1 MNITPYIVL
10 FLSFLVESFSIKK
23 YLNIK
28 NFREEIEDA
37 GSVKCLNL
45 IKGEMRE
52 SLGFVLALTMSFI
65 WLTVFS
71 FILTFFFFTIGL
83 TLTVLNIAG
92 FVYFLDQWR
101 YINGLSDPCIS
112 KMHKLEEQENL
123 SL

>member
-1 MNITPYIVL
+1 MNITPYIIL
-10 FLSFLVESFSIKK
+10 FFSFLVESFYLKK

-28 NFREEIEDA
+28 NFKEEIENA
-37 GSVKCLNL
+37 GSIKCLNL
-45 IKGEMRE
+45 VKSDIRE

-65 WLTVFS
+65 WLSLLS
-71 FILTFFFFTIGL
+71 FILIFFSFNLGL
-83 TLTVLNIAG
+83 IFTVLNIAG

-123 SL
+123 SQ

>member
-1 MNITPYIVL
+1 MNITPYIIL
-10 FLSFLVESFSIKK
+10 FFSFLAESFSIKK

-28 NFREEIEDA
+28 NFSKEIEDA

-45 IKGEMRE
+45 VKGDIRE

-92 FVYFLDQWR
+92 FVCFLDRWR

-123 SL
+123 SQ